1 MRLLEERNQ
10 TMKNS
15 KWMVAVAACAVILC
29 GCIEQNETIYHNPE
43 RVKVE
48 FENETAARIFY
59 ETLSKYPGPANKRES
74 STSVEI
80 PVIFEHHSKVVEGE
94 NVSFNEA
101 VRQCDSNRDSKITE
115 LEAKIFAEAREHG
128 KY

>member
-1 MRLLEERNQ
+1 
-10 TMKNS
+10 MKKAS
-15 KWMVAVAACAVILC
+15 KRMVTALACALVLC
-29 GCIEQNETIYHNPE
+29 GCIEQNETVYHNPD

-74 STSVEI
+74 NTSVEI

-94 NVSFNEA
+94 NVAFNEA
-101 VRQCDSNRDSKITE
+101 VHQCDSNQDGKITE